1 MAGPSVRRTLL
12 TVAYVG
18 AAVVALVFLL
28 LPIVAIFAH
37 TSPAELVEQLG
48 NPVVQ
53 DAFVVSLKTSLIAQT
68 LILLFGTPAAFL
80 LASRRFRGHSLAV
93 TLVELPLV
101 LPPAVAGIGL
111 LAAFGRLG
119 LLGSSLD
126 AFGISLPFTQSAV
139 TVAVAYVA
147 SPLYIRQAIAAF
159 EATDPNLAAASR
171 TLGASPARTFFRVLL
186 PLARGG
192 LIAGLALSFA
202 RGLGEFG
209 ATIMF
214 AGSLQR
220 VTETLP
226 LAIYAEFSRNF
237 DATLAMSGVL
247 VLVSVVMLVGLRV
260 GLSWQGSSSNRSAFL
275 FGPSTSA

>member
-12 TVAYVG
+12 GVAYVG
-18 AAVVALVFLL
+18 AAVVAMVFLF

-48 NPVVQ
+48 NPIFR
-53 DAFVVSLKTSLIAQT
+53 DAFVVSLKTSLIAQV
-68 LILLFGTPAAFL
+68 LILAFGTPTAFL
-80 LASRRFRGHSLAV
+80 LASRRFRGHAFAI

-126 AFGISLPFTQSAV
+126 ALGIDVAFNKVAVVLAV
-139 TVAVAYVA
+139 TFVA
-147 SPLYIRQAIAAF
+147 SPFYVRTAVSAF
-159 EATDPNLAAASR
+159 EALDPTLPAAAR
-171 TLGASPARTFFRVLL
+171 TLGAGPGGVFFRVAL
-186 PLARGG
+186 PLAAGG
-192 LIAGLALSFA
+192 LGAGAALAFA

-214 AGSLQR
+214 AGSLQG
-220 VTETLP
+220 VTQTLS
-226 LAIYAEFSRNF
+226 LAIYEQF
-237 DATLAMSGVL
+237 DLDLDVALAI
-247 VLVSVVMLVGLRV
+247 
-260 GLSWQGSSSNRSAFL
+260 SAFL
-275 FGPSTSA
+275 IVLSALVLLSVKLFTRWRSGSASLTLFAASARRPT